1 MWRSILLIQW
11 YSTVARAVGIP
22 NSNRPLLSG
31 AGYKC
36 NCACWQIVSVYCCL
50 RHTAPAAQRKI
61 STVSMWALQGSH
73 DDVLREVGRQ
83 GVVTFPFS
91 KSKFNHFYRT
101 CARDLRAT
109 VAIRC
114 IAPCSRKHAANR
126 SNSRTLFRPM
136 WRDRSRDYRKFTNTE
151 FMIFFASYSPA
162 LKISTVNKLNS
173 KIQTCKKT
181 FSIIMKKCY
190 GGRSYECQKAKKDC
204 CNHRV

>member
-1 MWRSILLIQW
+1 MICFSA
-11 YSTVARAVGIP
+11 S
-22 NSNRPLLSG
+22 SS
-31 AGYKC
+31 
-36 NCACWQIVSVYCCL
+36 
-50 RHTAPAAQRKI
+50 QRKI

-162 LKISTVNKLNS
+162 QKISTISVRVLQS
-173 KIQTCKKT
+173 PHHDVLREVGRHMIGSAYSMVMR
-181 FSIIMKKCY
+181 FSLA
-190 GGRSYECQKAKKDC
+190 G
-204 CNHRV
+204 

>member
-1 MWRSILLIQW
+1 MPVRCHLIF
-11 YSTVARAVGIP
+11 
-22 NSNRPLLSG
+22 
-31 AGYKC
+31 
-36 NCACWQIVSVYCCL
+36 CL
-50 RHTAPAAQRKI
+50 RMRGATARFEKWKI

-83 GVVTFPFS
+83 GVVPFTFS
-91 KSKFNHFYRT
+91 KSKFDHFYRT

-109 VAIRC
+109 VAICC
-114 IAPCSRKHAANR
+114 IVPCSRKHAANR

-136 WRDRSRDYRKFTNTE
+136 WRDRSRDYWKLTNTE
-151 FMIFFASYSPA
+151 FMIFFASHSPA
-162 LKISTVNKLNS
+162 RKISTVNKLNS

-190 GGRSYECQKAKKDC
+190 GGRSYECQKAKKDG

>member
-1 MWRSILLIQW
+1 MPVCRHLIFCLCMRGV
-11 YSTVARAVGIP
+11 SARFE
-22 NSNRPLLSG
+22 
-31 AGYKC
+31 K
-36 NCACWQIVSVYCCL
+36 QE
-50 RHTAPAAQRKI
+50 I
-61 STVSMWALQGSH
+61 STVSMWALQSSH

-91 KSKFNHFYRT
+91 TSKFNHFYRT

-162 LKISTVNKLNS
+162 LKISTVSMWALQGSHHNILHEV
-173 KIQTCKKT
+173 
-181 FSIIMKKCY
+181 
-190 GGRSYECQKAKKDC
+190 GRHIVVCLATPDSGRAPLKFETVSALCSSDNFCA
-204 CNHRV
+204 RIA